1 MQGPFSQP
9 AAHHLIALLT
19 PQKWQTSALS
29 RNMPLCESSCV
40 AAASI
45 SISAQMTSLHI
56 IWLFPWLAFPSR
68 GHYFI
73 YPPPTPSVCL
83 MYFLTDLFNKAL
95 PSRTIISQVFPGGEL
110 PSQDCDPSFKLDL
123 IPSLSI
129 PATEVH
135 HLNERDFSSG
145 FLNLV
150 GAPCLIYSDKT

>member
-73 YPPPTPSVCL
+73 YPPPHQYAWCIFLLIFSIKLCHLGLSSVRSFLGESYPLRIATLPLNWISFHRCL
-83 MYFLTDLFNKAL
+83 FLPLKF
-95 PSRTIISQVFPGGEL
+95 IIWTKEISVVA
-110 PSQDCDPSFKLDL
+110 S
-123 IPSLSI
+123 
-129 PATEVH
+129 
-135 HLNERDFSSG
+135 
-145 FLNLV
+145 
-150 GAPCLIYSDKT
+150 